1 MTFNISVSKRLTGSW
16 NVLME
21 GRLDTSTYQI
31 AEEKL
36 KAVMEAKTANV
47 VCDMGKLDYISSM
60 GLRVIMTLQKAIV
73 RNGGFLVMSELQPS
87 VAKVIEIAQA
97 LPKEQIFSS
106 VEEADRYFDLMQKK
120 VREEE
125 G

>member
-1 MTFNISVSKRLTGSW
+1 MTFNISISRRLTGSW
-16 NVLME
+16 NVVME

-36 KAVMEAKTANV
+36 KTIMEAKTANV
-47 VCDMGKLDYISSM
+47 VCDMGRLDYISSM
-60 GLRVIMTLQKAIV
+60 GLRVIMALQKAIV
-73 RNGGFLVMSELQPS
+73 RNGGFLVMLELQPP

-97 LPKEQIFSS
+97 LPREQIFSS
-106 VEEADRYFDLMQKK
+106 IEEADRYFDLMQKR
-120 VREEE
+120 VREGE